1 MYVHVKLTAV
11 CVAALCAL
19 AGLVVATPS
28 GAVPPQ
34 TLYNW
39 GQFGEKGGVS
49 PQVDAPTPMN
59 GIPGT
64 IKQVDTSNGATYVL
78 DSDGTVYAFGANNL
92 GELGNGTTTSSF
104 TKALQVQF
112 PAGVSVAWLP
122 TPMPYATGL
131 AVDTLGRVWGWGN
144 NSSGALCLG
153 DNKVRLSP
161 TLLPF
166 SSVTAV
172 TGAGRHA
179 SYVAGG
185 ELYSCGSGLDGEL
198 GTGSTASSTRPLP
211 VALSGVSQLFSSKA
225 DTAALLSNGT
235 WWDWGNNSYGQ
246 LGNGTQ
252 INSDVPV
259 QIALGSSVV
268 SGSVGGNTTKDGQ
281 TFVTLSNG
289 EIMAWGSD
297 LYAQLCDRRTTPA
310 VVTPEQITPPASTTW
325 SSYSSGGGTSYMID
339 RSGQLWVCGE
349 NNDGEAGVGSI
360 GGNVV
365 NPTVVLSNVSQV
377 SSTSRNVAAL
387 QSR

>member
-1 MYVHVKLTAV
+1 
-11 CVAALCAL
+11 
-19 AGLVVATPS
+19 
-28 GAVPPQ
+28 
-34 TLYNW
+34 
-39 GQFGEKGGVS
+39 
-49 PQVDAPTPMN
+49 MN

-64 IKQVDTSNGATYVL
+64 IQQIDTSNGATYVL
-78 DSDGTVYAFGANNL
+78 DTDGTVYAFGANNL

-104 TKALQVQF
+104 AKPERVTF
-112 PAGVSVAWLP
+112 PSGVSIAWLP
-122 TPMPYATGL
+122 VPMPCATGM

-153 DNKVRLSP
+153 DSKVRLSP

-166 SSVTAV
+166 TNVTAV

-185 ELYSCGSGLDGEL
+185 QLYSCGSGLDGEL
-198 GTGSTASSTRPLP
+198 GTGSTASSARPQP
-211 VALSGVSQLFSSKA
+211 VALSGVSQLYSSKA
-225 DTAALLSNGT
+225 DTAALLDDGT
-235 WWDWGNNSYGQ
+235 WWNWGNNSYGQ

-259 QIALGSSVV
+259 QVSLGSSVL
-268 SGSVGGNTTKDGQ
+268 SGTVGGNTTKDGQ

-289 EIMAWGSD
+289 ERMAWGSD
-297 LYAQLCDRRTTPA
+297 LYAQLCDGRTTPA
-310 VVTPEQITPPASTTW
+310 VVSPEPITPPAGTTW
-325 SSYSSGGGTSYMID
+325 NGYSSGGGTTYMLD
-339 RSGQLWVCGE
+339 TSNQLWVCGE

-360 GGNVV
+360 GGNVI

-387 QSR
+387 QTG